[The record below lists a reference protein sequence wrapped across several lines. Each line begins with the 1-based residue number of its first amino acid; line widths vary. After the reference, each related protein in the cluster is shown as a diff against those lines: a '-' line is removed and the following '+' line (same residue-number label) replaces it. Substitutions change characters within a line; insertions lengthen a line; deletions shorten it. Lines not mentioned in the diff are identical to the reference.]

1 MSVRKNWSIAKL
13 LLGGYTAS
21 VVSLLIYLPIFLLIL
36 FSFHAKAF
44 FSFPFAGFSL
54 RWYMAMFEEEFLFR
68 SLGNSLIIA
77 SIVTAAAMVLGLPAA
92 FTFASLRGRKK
103 DIFIMFMAVPFV
115 IPWLLIGVASL
126 IFYITVGMELS
137 FLTVVLSHLTYSI
150 PVVVIIVGSRLLTY
164 NIRLNEAAMDLGADQ
179 LQVFRKIM
187 LPQIFPA
194 VAAAAL
200 ITFIWSFDNFIITY
214 FTIGSDLTFPIWVW
228 SSIRYPKKLPIV
240 NAVSAIIVIVGSLII
255 YLLHRKGLLEE
266 II

>member
-1 MSVRKNWSIAKL
+1 MRVKNGWSLGKL

-21 VVSLLIYLPIFLLIL
+21 VVFLLIYLPIVLLIF
-36 FSFHAKAF
+36 FSFHAKAY
-44 FSFPFAGFSL
+44 FSFPFVGFSL
-54 RWYMAMFEEEFLFR
+54 KWYLAMFEEDFLFR
-68 SLGNSLIIA
+68 SLGNSLLIA
-77 SIVTAAAMVLGLPAA
+77 SVVTGVAMVLGIPAA
-92 FTFASLRGRKK
+92 FTFASLRGKKK
-103 DIFIMFMAVPFV
+103 DLFIMFMAVPFV

-126 IFYITVGMELS
+126 IFYVTIGMDLSFITVIM
-137 FLTVVLSHLTYSI
+137 SHLTYSI
-150 PVVVIIVGSRLLTY
+150 PIVVIIVGSRLLTY
-164 NIRLNEAAMDLGADQ
+164 NVRLNEAAMDLGADE

-200 ITFIWSFDNFIITY
+200 IVFIWSFDNFIVTY

-228 SSIRYPKKLPIV
+228 TSIRYPKKLPIV
-240 NAVSAIIVIVGSLII
+240 NAASAIIVIVGSLII